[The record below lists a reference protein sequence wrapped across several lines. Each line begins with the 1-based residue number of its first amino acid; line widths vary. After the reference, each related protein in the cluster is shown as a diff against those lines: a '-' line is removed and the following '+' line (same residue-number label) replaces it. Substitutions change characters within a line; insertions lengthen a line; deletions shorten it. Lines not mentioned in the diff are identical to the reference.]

1 MAGSTRLCP
10 KLLTPISSY
19 KALCH
24 IYAHCGFGMVSFQG
38 VLGDGELEDPEDG
51 TMMSQRTVD
60 WITSGLSVGDKSN
73 SWAGPEHWKYRKPRG
88 KDSFLR
94 CCF

>member
-1 MAGSTRLCP
+1 
-10 KLLTPISSY
+10 
-19 KALCH
+19 
-24 IYAHCGFGMVSFQG
+24 MVFFQG

-88 KDSFLR
+88 QG
-94 CCF
+94 